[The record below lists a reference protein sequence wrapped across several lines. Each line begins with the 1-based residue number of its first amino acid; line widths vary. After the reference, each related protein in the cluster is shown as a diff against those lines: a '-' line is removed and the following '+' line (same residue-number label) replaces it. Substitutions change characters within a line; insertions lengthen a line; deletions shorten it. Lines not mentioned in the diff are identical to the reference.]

1 MPPRTNEQRPAPR
14 VEVAF
19 AQRERLLDAQPGS
32 REHDDQRPQASAVAI
47 TLDEVASG
55 AHVSIAPLE

>member
-1 MPPRTNEQRPAPR
+1 
-14 VEVAF
+14 VAF